1 MLLFSSMGLFKL
13 ITMVKFYFYGGI
25 WFDIMVLFSSMGL
38 FKLIT
43 MGLFS
48 YKFRDDKYYPGE
60 I

>member
-13 ITMVKFYFYGGI
+13 ITMVLFYFYGGI